1 MNRRLKSAGHF
12 LLTLLLNLLLHLRR
26 SIPAWILL
34 ALHFLLD
41 WRLLWFWLALGI
53 WVAAEIVTM
62 LLLSWAA
69 RCGNEPD
76 PDRPNRNPYSR
87 KR

>member
-1 MNRRLKSAGHF
+1 MYRLLRNAGHF
-12 LLTLLLNLLLHLRR
+12 LLTLLLNLLLNLRR

-41 WRLLWFWLALGI
+41 WRLLWFWLALGA
-53 WVAAEIVTM
+53 WVAAEAVHM

-69 RCGNEPD
+69 RCGNESD
-76 PDRPNRNPYSR
+76 PDRPNRNPYS
-87 KR
+87 KKK